1 MALPLFERV
10 ANVWTGCS
18 PSSTSALR
26 GRARYASV
34 WVAWALAHAG
44 VFSSKKRGLKPTLL
58 TLLAIL
64 PVFAQPLWAA
74 DLPKPAVAE
83 VDFARDIQP
92 VLQRSCW
99 KCHGPEK
106 QRSGFRL
113 DQRGA
118 ALQGGELGKAILP
131 GKSAESPLI
140 RMVAGLE
147 EGLDMP
153 PEGDRLSPEEIG
165 KLRRWIDEGA
175 KWPADTSD
183 TQADPTDWWSL
194 RPLASVPVPT
204 TAGRPTAWSA
214 NPIDAFVYAKLAEAQ
229 LLPTA
234 EADRRTLI
242 RRVYFDLLGLP
253 PTPEEVQAFVSD
265 TDPLAY
271 EQLLERLLQ
280 SPQYGERWARHW
292 LDLVHFAETHGND
305 QDRPRENAWPYR
317 DYVIEAFN
325 SDKPYA
331 RFVEEQIATDALFPD
346 HPELTP
352 ALGLL
357 AAGPWDESTLRDI
370 REDTLD
376 RQIGRYLDRDDIVTT
391 VMSTFTSSTVHCA
404 RCHNH
409 KFDPFSQAD
418 YYALQ
423 AVFAGTE
430 KADKFFDADP
440 AILARRIALE
450 KQLLSITAR
459 DKSVVVSLWNDES
472 RAAYAQWEEGLR
484 VSEQYWSILTPSEVT
499 AANGTV
505 LVLQPDQSL
514 LATGE
519 RPEKEVYTVGA
530 SLPAGDWTA
539 LRLEV
544 LSDDSLPMQG
554 PGRQENGNL
563 HLSEIR
569 VVLSADGQPASYTP
583 VPLGNPTADF
593 DQAGWGIPR
602 AVDGDPATAW
612 GIHPQVGQPHLA
624 VFELN
629 NPVMVQD
636 GSRVRVTLD
645 QLHGGH
651 HTIGRMRLSVS
662 RQPAPVRA
670 TPVPTALAG
679 PLSKPAS
686 ERTLEETESLE
697 LSYWKER
704 TTRELAAL
712 PPPRRV
718 FAGTCDFPQ
727 DAGHVSIGRPR
738 EVQILR
744 RGEISQPLGEALPG
758 TLQCVAGL
766 ESRFAL
772 PHPEQ
777 EATRRAA
784 LARWITDPQ
793 NPLTWRSIVNRV
805 WHHHFGQGI
814 VDTPSDYGRMGSL
827 PSHPELLDWLAV
839 HFRDNGGSL
848 KPLHKLIL
856 TSATYRQAATHN
868 PTAAAMDGSN
878 RLLWRGQRHR
888 LDAEVIRDSLLAL
901 NGRLDPT
908 MGGPS
913 VKQFVMTPGIHVT
926 PNVDYKA
933 FPLDDPA
940 NSRRSIYRFLFRTLP
955 DPFMDALDCPAG
967 DQLTPVRCESVT
979 SLQALALLNNPFM
992 IRQCEHLASRITSD
1006 PKLASQPIES
1016 LFRLALQR
1024 EPSAEERAKLQA
1036 YADRHGLANACR
1048 LIVNSNEFLFVE

>member
-1 MALPLFERV
+1 M
-10 ANVWTGCS
+10 WTGCLL
-18 PSSTSALR
+18 SSTSALHR
-26 GRARYASV
+26 TVRRASLFGLLIAV
-34 WVAWALAHAG
+34 LAP
-44 VFSSKKRGLKPTLL
+44 SLL
-58 TLLAIL
+58 
-64 PVFAQPLWAA
+64 AA
-74 DLPKPAVAE
+74 DLPPAAITE
-83 VDFARDIQP
+83 VDFAHDIQP
-92 VLQRSCW
+92 LFQRSCA
-99 KCHGPEK
+99 KCHGAEK

-113 DQRGA
+113 DQRAA
-118 ALQGGELGKAILP
+118 ALRGGELGQAILP
-131 GKSAESPLI
+131 GNSAQSPLI

-175 KWPADTSD
+175 KWPADSTGSD
-183 TQADPTDWWSL
+183 TEPADWWSL
-194 RPLASVPVPT
+194 RPLKSPVVPM
-204 TAGRPTAWSA
+204 TAGRPPSWSS
-214 NPIDAFVYAKLAEAQ
+214 NPIDAFVFAKLAEAR
-229 LLPTA
+229 LSPTP

-242 RRVYFDLLGLP
+242 RRVYFDLIGLP
-253 PTPEEVQAFVSD
+253 PTPAEVQAFVHD
-265 TDPLAY
+265 THPQAD
-271 EQLLERLLQ
+271 EQLIDRLLN

-292 LDLVHFAETHGND
+292 LDLVHFAETHGHD

-325 SDKPYA
+325 SDKPYE
-331 RFVEEQIATDALFPD
+331 RFVEEQIAADALFPE

-409 KFDPFSQAD
+409 KFDPITQAD

-430 KADKFFDADP
+430 KADKVFDADP
-440 AILARRIALE
+440 VLLARRVALE
-450 KQLLSITAR
+450 KQQQALVAR
-459 DKSVVVSLWNDES
+459 DQSVVAALWNAES

-484 VSEQYWSILTPSEVT
+484 ASEQYWSILTPSEFS
-499 AANGTV
+499 AAHGTV
-505 LVLQPDQSL
+505 LKQQPDQSL

-519 RPEKEVYTVGA
+519 RPEKETYTVGA

-544 LSDDSLPMQG
+544 LSDESLPMQG

-569 VVLSADGQPASYTP
+569 VELSADGQPASYTP

-593 DQAGWGIPR
+593 DQAGWGIAR
-602 AVDGDPATAW
+602 ALDGDPATAW
-612 GIHPQVGQPHLA
+612 GIHPAVGQPHLA
-624 VFELN
+624 VFELKT
-629 NPVMVQD
+629 PVTVKE

-679 PLSKPAS
+679 PLSKPVG
-686 ERTLEETESLE
+686 ERTPQETEELE

-766 ESRFAL
+766 ESRFNL

-784 LARWITDPQ
+784 LARWIIDPQ

-805 WHHHFGQGI
+805 WHHHFGLGL
-814 VDTPSDYGRMGSL
+814 VDTPNDFGRMGSL

-839 HFRDNGGSL
+839 HFRDSGGSL
-848 KPLHKLIL
+848 KQLHKLIL

-888 LDAEVIRDSLLAL
+888 LDAEEIRDSLLAI
-901 NGRLDPT
+901 NGRIDLT
-908 MGGPS
+908 RGGPS

-933 FPLDDPA
+933 YPLDDPA

-967 DQLTPVRCESVT
+967 DQLTPVRSESVT
-979 SLQALALLNNPFM
+979 SLQALAMLNNPFV
-992 IRQCEHLASRITSD
+992 IRQCEHLASRITND
-1006 PKLASQPIES
+1006 PQLATQPIDS
-1016 LFRLALQR
+1016 LFHLALQR
-1024 EPSAEERAKLQA
+1024 EPTPEERTKLQA
-1036 YADRHGLANACR
+1036 YAEHHGLANACR
-1048 LIVNSNEFLFVE
+1048 LIVNCNEFLFVE

>member
-1 MALPLFERV
+1 VRSTNPLTPKFMVARTWAIAARFGVLFALSSPPL
-10 ANVWTGCS
+10 S
-18 PSSTSALR
+18 
-26 GRARYASV
+26 
-34 WVAWALAHAG
+34 
-44 VFSSKKRGLKPTLL
+44 
-58 TLLAIL
+58 
-64 PVFAQPLWAA
+64 AA
-74 DLPKPAVAE
+74 DLPDSAAAE

-92 VLQRSCW
+92 LLQRSCLS
-99 KCHGPEK
+99 CHGPQK

-113 DQRGA
+113 DLPEA
-118 ALQGGELGKAILP
+118 ALRGGELGRAIIP
-131 GKSAESPLI
+131 GNSAESPLI

-147 EGLDMP
+147 EGLEMP
-153 PEGDRLSPEEIG
+153 PKGDRFTSEEIG

-175 KWPADTSD
+175 KWPAGSATAAAPD
-183 TQADPTDWWSL
+183 DWWSL
-194 RPLASVPVPT
+194 RPLESPAIPVS
-204 TAGRPTAWSA
+204 ADRPAAWGL
-214 NPIDAFVYAKLAEAQ
+214 NPIDAFVYVKLAEAG
-229 LLPTA
+229 LTPTA

-242 RRVYFDLLGLP
+242 RRVYFDLIGLP
-253 PTPEEVQAFVSD
+253 PTPAEVEAFVGSA
-265 TDPLAY
+265 DPLAY
-271 EQLLERLLQ
+271 EQLLDRLLK

-292 LDLVHFAETHGND
+292 LDLVHFAETHGHD

-317 DYVIEAFN
+317 DYVIESLN

-331 RFVEEQIATDALFPD
+331 RFVEEQIAADALFPE

-370 REDTLD
+370 REDTID

-430 KADKFFDADP
+430 KADKVFASDP
-440 AILARRIALE
+440 ELLARRRALE
-450 KQLLSITAR
+450 KQQQAITLR
-459 DKSVVVSLWNDES
+459 DKSVIAALWNTES

-484 VSEQYWSILTPSEVT
+484 ASEQYWSLLTPSEINAT
-499 AANGTV
+499 HGTV

-514 LATGE
+514 LATLE

-530 SLPAGDWTA
+530 LLPVGDWTA

-544 LSDDSLPMQG
+544 LSDDSLPMKG

-569 VVLSADGQPASYTP
+569 VEHSTDGQPASFAP
-583 VPLGNPTADF
+583 VVLCNPTADF
-593 DQAGWGIPR
+593 DQAGWGITR
-602 AVDGDPATAW
+602 ALDGDPATAW

-624 VFELN
+624 VFELKT
-629 NPVMVQD
+629 PVTVKE

-670 TPVPTALAG
+670 TPVPTSLAG

-686 ERTLEETESLE
+686 ERTLQETEELE

-704 TTRELAAL
+704 TTRELDSL

-744 RGEISQPLGEALPG
+744 RGEISQPIGVAIPG

-814 VDTPSDYGRMGSL
+814 VDTPNDFGRMGSL

-839 HFRDNGGSL
+839 HFRDHGGSL
-848 KPLHKLIL
+848 KQLHKLIL
-856 TSATYRQAATHN
+856 TSAAYRQAAIHN
-868 PTAAAMDGSN
+868 PTAAALDGSN

-901 NGRLDPT
+901 NGRLDLT

-926 PNVDYKA
+926 PNVDYKS
-933 FPLDDPA
+933 FQLDDPA

-967 DQLTPVRCESVT
+967 DQLTPVRSESVT
-979 SLQALALLNNPFM
+979 SLQALALLNNPFV
-992 IRQCEHLASRITSD
+992 IRQCEHLANRITSD
-1006 PKLASQPIES
+1006 PTLASQPMES
-1016 LFRLALQR
+1016 LYRLALQR
-1024 EPSAEERAKLQA
+1024 EPTAEERAKLQA

-1048 LIVNSNEFLFVE
+1048 AIVNSNEFMFVE

>member
-1 MALPLFERV
+1 M
-10 ANVWTGCS
+10 
-18 PSSTSALR
+18 
-26 GRARYASV
+26 
-34 WVAWALAHAG
+34 
-44 VFSSKKRGLKPTLL
+44 
-58 TLLAIL
+58 
-64 PVFAQPLWAA
+64 AA
-74 DLPKPAVAE
+74 DLPKPAADQ
-83 VDFARDIQP
+83 VDFTRDIQP
-92 VLQRSCW
+92 ILQRSCLS
-99 KCHGPEK
+99 CHGGEK

-113 DQRGA
+113 DQRHA
-118 ALQGGELGKAILP
+118 ALRGGEIGKAILP
-131 GKSAESPLI
+131 GHSAESPLI

-147 EGLDMP
+147 EGLEMP
-153 PEGDRLSPEEIG
+153 PEGERLSPEEIAQ
-165 KLRRWIDEGA
+165 LRRWIDDGA
-175 KWPADTSD
+175 NWPADT
-183 TQADPTDWWSL
+183 TTAEADPTDWWSL
-194 RPLASVPVPT
+194 RPLVTPAVPV
-204 TAGRPTAWSA
+204 TAGIPPAWNV
-214 NPIDAFVYAKLAEAQ
+214 NPIDAFVYARLAEAQ
-229 LLPTA
+229 LTPTPD
-234 EADRRTLI
+234 ADRRTLI
-242 RRVYFDLLGLP
+242 RRVYFDLIGLP
-253 PTPEEVQAFVSD
+253 PTPAEVQEFVED
-265 TDPLAY
+265 TNPQAY
-271 EQLLERLLQ
+271 EHLLDRLLK

-317 DYVIEAFN
+317 DYVIESLN

-331 RFVEEQIATDALFPD
+331 RFVEEQVATDALFPD

-418 YYALQ
+418 YYSLQ

-430 KADKFFDADP
+430 KAEKVFDADP
-440 AILARRIALE
+440 TRLVRRLALE
-450 KQLLSITAR
+450 KQLQSITAR
-459 DKSVVVSLWNDES
+459 DKSVIVSLWSDES
-472 RAAYAQWEEGLR
+472 RAAYTQWEEGLR
-484 VSEQYWSILTPSEVT
+484 ASEKFWSILTPSEVT
-499 AANGTV
+499 TAHGTV

-519 RPEKEVYTVGA
+519 RPEKEVYTVA
-530 SLPAGDWTA
+530 ALLPTGDWTA

-544 LSDDSLPMQG
+544 LSDESLPMQG
-554 PGRQENGNL
+554 PGRQDNGNL

-569 VVLSADGQPASYTP
+569 VELASDGQLTSFTP
-583 VPLGNPTADF
+583 VELCHPTADF
-593 DQAGWGIPR
+593 DQAGWDITR
-602 AVDGDPATAW
+602 AIDGDPTTAW
-612 GIHPQVGQPHLA
+612 GIHPQVGQSHLA
-624 VFELN
+624 VFELQT
-629 NPVMVQD
+629 PVTVKQ
-636 GSRVRVTLD
+636 GAHVRVSLD
-645 QLHGGH
+645 QLHGGM

-686 ERTLEETESLE
+686 ERTPLEREELE
-697 LSYWKER
+697 FSFWRER
-704 TTRELAAL
+704 TTRELATL
-712 PPPRRV
+712 PTPRRV
-718 FAGTCDFPQ
+718 FAGTCDFPA

-744 RGEISQPLGEALPG
+744 RGEISQPIGEALPG
-758 TLQCVAGL
+758 TLRCVAGL
-766 ESRFAL
+766 QSRFQL

-805 WHHHFGQGI
+805 WHHHLGQGL
-814 VDTPSDYGRMGSL
+814 VDTPNDFGRMGSL

-848 KPLHKLIL
+848 KQLHKLIL
-856 TSATYRQAATHN
+856 TSAAYRQAATHR
-868 PTAAAMDGSN
+868 PSAATLDGSN
-878 RLLWRGQRHR
+878 RLLWRGHRHR

-901 NGRLDPT
+901 NGRLDLT

-926 PNVDYKA
+926 PNVDYKSFA
-933 FPLDDPA
+933 LDDPA

-967 DQLTPVRCESVT
+967 DQLTPVRSESVT
-979 SLQALALLNNPFM
+979 SLQALAMLNNPFV
-992 IRQCEHLASRITSD
+992 IRQCEHLASRIMSD
-1006 PKLASQPIES
+1006 PKRAAQPIES
-1016 LFRLALQR
+1016 LYQLALQR
-1024 EPSAEERAKLQA
+1024 VPSAEERTKLQS
-1036 YADRHGLANACR
+1036 YAEHHGLANACR

>member
-1 MALPLFERV
+1 MV
-10 ANVWTGCS
+10 CV
-18 PSSTSALR
+18 PS
-26 GRARYASV
+26 
-34 WVAWALAHAG
+34 
-44 VFSSKKRGLKPTLL
+44 LL
-58 TLLAIL
+58 
-64 PVFAQPLWAA
+64 AA
-74 DLPKPAVAE
+74 DLPQAATAE
-83 VDFARDIQP
+83 VDFTRDIQP
-92 VLQRSCW
+92 VFQRSCW

-113 DQRGA
+113 DQRGG
-118 ALQGGELGKAILP
+118 ALRGGELGPAIIP

-165 KLRRWIDEGA
+165 KLRRWIDDGA
-175 KWPADTSD
+175 KWPADSATA
-183 TQADPTDWWSL
+183 ADPTDWWSL
-194 RPLASVPVPT
+194 RPVQTPVVPVT
-204 TAGRPTAWSA
+204 EGRPPEWSV
-214 NPIDAFVYAKLAEAQ
+214 NPIDAFVYATLAEAS
-229 LLPTA
+229 LVPTV

-242 RRVYFDLLGLP
+242 RRVHFDLIGLP
-253 PTPEEVQAFVSD
+253 PTPEEVEAFARN

-271 EQLLERLLQ
+271 EQLLDRLLK

-317 DYVIEAFN
+317 DYVIESLN

-331 RFVEEQIATDALFPD
+331 RFVEEQIAADALFPD

-409 KFDPFSQAD
+409 KFDPFTQDD
-418 YYALQ
+418 YYSLQ

-430 KADKFFDADP
+430 KAEKVFDADP
-440 AILARRIALE
+440 SLLARRLALE
-450 KQLLSITAR
+450 KQLQAITAR
-459 DKSVVVSLWNDES
+459 DKSVIVALWNDAS
-472 RAAYAQWEEGLR
+472 REAYAHWEEGLR
-484 VSEQYWSILTPSEVT
+484 ASEQQWSILTPSEVT
-499 AANGTV
+499 AAHGTV

-519 RPEKEVYTVGA
+519 RPEKEVYTVSA
-530 SLPAGDWTA
+530 LLPVGDWTA

-544 LSDDSLPMQG
+544 LSDDSLPMKG

-569 VVLSADGQPASYTP
+569 VELSADGQPTSFAP
-583 VPLGNPTADF
+583 VGLGNPTADF

-602 AVDGDPATAW
+602 AIDGNPATAW
-612 GIHPQVGQPHLA
+612 GIHPQVGQSHLA
-624 VFELN
+624 VFDLKT
-629 NPVMVQD
+629 PVTAKE
-636 GSRVRVTLD
+636 GALVRVTLD
-645 QLHGGH
+645 QLHGGM

-679 PLSKPAS
+679 PLSKPAR
-686 ERTLEETESLE
+686 ERSPQETEELE
-697 LSYWKER
+697 WSYWRER
-704 TTRELAAL
+704 TTREMAAL
-712 PPPRRV
+712 PTPRRV
-718 FAGTCDFPQ
+718 FAGTCDFPP

-766 ESRFAL
+766 ESRFRL

-784 LARWITDPQ
+784 LARWITAPQ

-814 VDTPSDYGRMGSL
+814 VDTPNDFGRMGSL
-827 PSHPELLDWLAV
+827 PSHRELLDWLAV

-848 KPLHKLIL
+848 KHLHKLIL
-856 TSATYRQAATHN
+856 TSTTYRQAASHH
-868 PTAAAMDGSN
+868 PSAAAIDGSN
-878 RLLWRGQRHR
+878 RLLWRGPRQR

-901 NGRLDPT
+901 NGRLDLT

-926 PNVDYKA
+926 PNVDYKS
-933 FPLDDPA
+933 FQLDDPG

-967 DQLTPVRCESVT
+967 DQLTPVRSESVT
-979 SLQALALLNNPFM
+979 ALQALALLNNPFV
-992 IRQCEHLASRITSD
+992 IRQCEHLANRITND
-1006 PKLASQPIES
+1006 PKLALQPIES
-1016 LFRLALQR
+1016 LYRLALQR